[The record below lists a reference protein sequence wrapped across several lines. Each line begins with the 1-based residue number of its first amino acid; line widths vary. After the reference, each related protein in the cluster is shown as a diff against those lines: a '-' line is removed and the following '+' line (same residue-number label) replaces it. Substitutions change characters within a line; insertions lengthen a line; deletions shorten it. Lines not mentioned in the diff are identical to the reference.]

1 MRRPG
6 VVGLDAFQFH
16 GFQNRRLT
24 LHLLLQMFHE
34 PALFDDHPVQL
45 FDLMF
50 QMGDVGFDAFDPL
63 QVFSVHGCKS
73 SQFFQTRQITSAVA
87 ELSGAEKT
95 KVKNPIR
102 KKSNRQHTAASVMI
116 LGVGSFAQ
124 SIGTALADAG
134 ANVSTYLTRNYGHY
148 PPSLVGPTFS
158 RNAFPSPI
166 PLIKQNGLEVVIP
179 QSIDWALQPWAEDLL
194 QSGAGI
200 FSPTHEAMRIE
211 RERDFARKLCADFK
225 IPFPQAYVA
234 ANRSEAEK
242 ILANHSRPFV
252 IKNPLC
258 SPTSPIHT
266 ILCET
271 VEDTR
276 AWLRHVNY
284 AEGVFLQEYLGRAE
298 IGHIALVSGGEIY
311 SLVTNQEYKY
321 AFNGNQGVV
330 AGAPLGGLVE
340 RDPNDKYGLARKL
353 IHPLLPWLRA
363 AKFNGP
369 LQVTA
374 VKRQGR
380 WHVIEYNIRIGVTSG
395 PMILRMLKNP
405 AEVVL
410 RTARN
415 QKLDLQF
422 NEKLNFGC
430 SLTLAG
436 YGYPFIQVRSP
447 HLPLEVDGK
456 FDCDVWWNEVA
467 PGADKKLMSTG
478 HRIAD
483 VIALAPKLDA
493 AIAKAYA
500 NIRKIRVVGSY
511 FRTDIGQSL
520 WPPGNV

>member
-1 MRRPG
+1 
-6 VVGLDAFQFH
+6 
-16 GFQNRRLT
+16 
-24 LHLLLQMFHE
+24 
-34 PALFDDHPVQL
+34 
-45 FDLMF
+45 
-50 QMGDVGFDAFDPL
+50 
-63 QVFSVHGCKS
+63 
-73 SQFFQTRQITSAVA
+73 
-87 ELSGAEKT
+87 
-95 KVKNPIR
+95 
-102 KKSNRQHTAASVMI
+102 MI

-124 SIGTALADAG
+124 SIGQALADTG
-134 ANVSTYLTRNYGHY
+134 AKVSTYLTRNYGHF
-148 PPSLVGPTFS
+148 PPSLVGPVFS
-158 RNAFPSPI
+158 CDSFPSPV
-166 PLIKQNGLEVVIP
+166 PLLKQHGIEVVIP
-179 QSIDWALQPWAEDLL
+179 QSIDWALQPWADDLL
-194 QSGAGI
+194 ASGIGI
-200 FSPTHEAMRIE
+200 FSPTREAMRIE
-211 RERDFARKLCADFK
+211 RERDFARRLCADFK

-234 ANRSEAEK
+234 SNRIEAEK
-242 ILANHSRPFV
+242 ILAQHPRPFV

-266 ILCET
+266 ILCES

-298 IGHIALVSGGEIY
+298 AGHIVLVSGGEIY

-321 AFNGNQGVV
+321 AFNGNQGIV

-340 RDPNDKYGLARKL
+340 RDENDKYGLAREL
-353 IHPLLPWLRA
+353 IHPLRPWLRA
-363 AKFNGP
+363 VNYHGP

-374 VKRQGR
+374 IKVAQASRLSGVGGTPALRSQDRR

-405 AEVVL
+405 AEIVR

-415 QKLDLQF
+415 EKLDLQF

-436 YGYPFIQVRSP
+436 YGYPYTQLRSP
-447 HLPLEVDGK
+447 HLPLEVIGQ

-467 PGADKKLMSTG
+467 RGADGKLMATG

-483 VIALAPKLDA
+483 VVALAPKLDA
-493 AIAKAYA
+493 AIARAYA

-511 FRTDIGQSL
+511 FRTDVGQSL
-520 WPPGNV
+520 WPPGTI